1 MPGWMKSKPTAS
13 RRLSPG
19 RYDRVGLPGLV
30 LILACA
36 AGLAEESGDEALSEA
51 FLEFLA
57 EWGDEQGEWQDPM
70 AYEDPEW
77 RVLDEKVEQTDE

>member
-1 MPGWMKSKPTAS
+1 MPGSMTSNPVAS
-13 RRLSPG
+13 RRNSPG
-19 RYDRVGLPGLV
+19 RYDRVSLSGLV
-30 LILACA
+30 LMLACT

-57 EWGDEQGEWQDPM
+57 DWGDEQGEWQDPM

-77 RVLDEKVEQTDE
+77 QVLDKKVEQTDE